1 MNRRPLDSEVT
12 ALTLYR
18 VKSFAVTGGQ
28 PRLAPFSHL
37 DFHAIEK
44 EIHIP
49 NQNSWILAQF
59 YIFFHHLVK
68 VYLTLGHEGHGF
80 WLLQQT
86 KIKQRLQIRALS
98 LSLAYY
104 FQKGGGTLIVTKWL
118 LQQIDLLLCYLWSK
132 TSLNQGAFNK
142 GVEGGK
148 ENKIGLWSINFKIV
162 SHYNKHLNIT
172 FDVQLT

>member
-1 MNRRPLDSEVT
+1 ME
-12 ALTLYR
+12 
-18 VKSFAVTGGQ
+18 GG
-28 PRLAPFSHL
+28 A
-37 DFHAIEK
+37 
-44 EIHIP
+44 
-49 NQNSWILAQF
+49 
-59 YIFFHHLVK
+59 
-68 VYLTLGHEGHGF
+68 
-80 WLLQQT
+80 
-86 KIKQRLQIRALS
+86 
-98 LSLAYY
+98 
-104 FQKGGGTLIVTKWL
+104 LIVTKWL